1 LCIEMKRP
9 HESLD
14 YHMD

>member
-1 LCIEMKRP
+1 MKRP